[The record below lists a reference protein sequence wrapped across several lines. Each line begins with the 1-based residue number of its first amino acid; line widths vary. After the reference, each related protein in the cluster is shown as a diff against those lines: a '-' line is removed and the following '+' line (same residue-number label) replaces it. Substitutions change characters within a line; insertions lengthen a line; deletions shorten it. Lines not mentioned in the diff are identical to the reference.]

1 MGFLDYYSILGVP
14 FGATQEQIERAYKLL
29 VRMSHPDAFPNDSQ
43 AQAWANERM
52 KQIHEAYDVLRGP
65 SKRAN
70 YDYGYHAA
78 KASADQRQVPEQPP
92 ERRVSCPLCEG
103 AGETLCLTCGGQ
115 GSELC
120 PSCAGARRVI
130 CPICHGERTV
140 TETDYWRLV
149 AEVERAKRQAEEAGH
164 QRAAADAKR
173 LQAEEAR
180 ARQSRVAALSWL
192 VFLVM
197 LTTFLIVR
205 SRADQAVQQLVA
217 RRLSLPTSYA
227 RPESTKARI
236 DVPATTARPLP
247 VLRSQHSQYSVE
259 YRFLNRTG
267 RALKAFW
274 VDYSGREVYYATIL
288 PGRAWTVAT
297 YATHPWRLRDA
308 RTGRVAFT
316 VIAKQRNTEVSLL
329 PPK

>member
-1 MGFLDYYSILGVP
+1 MEFRDYYQILGVP
-14 FGATQEQIERAYKLL
+14 LGASPDQVDRAYKLL

-43 AQAWANERM
+43 AQACANERM
-52 KQIHEAYDVLRGP
+52 KQIHEAYDVLRDS

-78 KASADQRQVPEQPP
+78 KAAASQKDPEQPP
-92 ERRVSCPLCEG
+92 ERHVPCPLCEG
-103 AGETLCLTCGGQ
+103 AGETFCLTCGGQ

-120 PSCAGARRVI
+120 PSCAGARKVI

-140 TETDYWRLV
+140 TETDYWRLD
-149 AEVERAKRQAEEAGH
+149 AEVERAKRQAEAAWH

-173 LQAEEAR
+173 RQAAEAR

-197 LTTFLIVR
+197 MTTFLIVR

-227 RPESTKARI
+227 RPESTSVRI
-236 DVPATTARPLP
+236 NAPATSARPHP
-247 VLRSQHSQYSVE
+247 ALRSLHSRYSVE

-267 RALKAFW
+267 RTLKAFW
-274 VDYSGREVYYATIL
+274 VDYSGKEVYYATIQ
-288 PGRAWTVAT
+288 PGRTWTVAT
-297 YATHPWRLRDA
+297 YATHPWRLRDP
-308 RTGRVAFT
+308 RTGRVALT